1 MISQNVY
8 DPRNAETKIVE
19 NSMNGPSYD
28 VERIRRDFPIL
39 RRRVDGKPL
48 TYFDSAATSLKPKPV
63 IEAIVGFYTESCANI
78 HRGVHLLSAEASE
91 LFEESRRKI
100 AGFLNSDE
108 EEVVLVRN
116 ATEAI
121 NLVCNS
127 LELNG
132 AVVTTL
138 ADHHSSTLPW
148 LDRFEV
154 RYVELEND
162 GSLSISSYKKAIR
175 SGAALVCVPYI
186 SNALAVVSPIK
197 ELIDMAHAAGALVLV
212 DGSQSVPHLP
222 TDVRE
227 LDCDFLVFSGHKM
240 LGPSGIGVL
249 FGKLDLLE
257 QMEPFLKGGDMN
269 KEVHRGSYV
278 PADLPTKFEAGT
290 PNIEGTIG
298 LGAAVDYLESIGME
312 KVNAHCHDLTA
323 FALQE
328 LAAIEKIRIFGPL
341 DIKRRSSSVTFE
353 LAGLEAHGLA
363 KMLSQRYAIMVRSGY
378 HCAQPLHET
387 LNMPQSVRASF
398 YLYNTIEEVQLLTDA
413 LKEIAQLYTRGTGTA
428 SRVYIKT

>member
-1 MISQNVY
+1 MISRKAY
-8 DPRNAETKIVE
+8 HSHNAEAKIE
-19 NSMNGPSYD
+19 ANSLNCSSFD
-28 VERIRRDFPIL
+28 LERIRQDFPIL
-39 RRRVDGKPL
+39 RRQVNGQPL
-48 TYFDSAATSLKPKPV
+48 TYFDSAATSLKPKSV
-63 IEAIVGFYTESCANI
+63 IEAIVRFYTESCANI

-100 AGFLNSDE
+100 AGFLNADE

-121 NLVCNS
+121 NLVCHS
-127 LELNG
+127 LELKG
-132 AVVTTL
+132 AVVSTL
-138 ADHHSSTLPW
+138 ADHHSSALPW

-154 RYVELEND
+154 RYVELESD
-162 GSLSISSYKKAIR
+162 GALSLSSYKKAIR
-175 SGAALVCVPYI
+175 TGAALVCVPYI
-186 SNALAVVSPIK
+186 SNALSVISPIK
-197 ELIDMAHAAGALVLV
+197 ELIDMAHEAGALVLV

-240 LGPSGIGVL
+240 LGPSGVGVL

-290 PNIEGTIG
+290 PNIEGAIG
-298 LGAAVDYLESIGME
+298 LGAAVDYLETIGME
-312 KVNAHCHDLTA
+312 NVKAHCHDLTA

-328 LAAIEKIRIFGPL
+328 LAAIDKIRIFGPL
-341 DIKRRSSSVTFE
+341 DTKRRSSSVTFE

-378 HCAQPLHET
+378 HCAQPLHEA
-387 LNMPQSVRASF
+387 LNIPQTVRASF
-398 YLYNTIEEVQLLTDA
+398 YLYNSIEEVKLLSNA
-413 LKEIAQLYTRGTGTA
+413 LKEIAKLYTRGTGAA